1 MNFSGVKMVELLSP
15 ARDLQSLSAALNNGA
30 DSVYIG
36 MQGCNMR
43 ANVSNFSRD
52 DIKNAV
58 KKAHDFDSRLYVCTN
73 TILKDTDFDLLEQN
87 FPMLKEYGVDA
98 VIVADLGAVELAR
111 ENDLEVHLSV
121 QANISNS
128 RSLNVLKKLGVSR
141 TILSRELSLSEIS
154 NLAENSPIELE
165 VFVHGALCMAVSGR
179 CFLSS
184 HLYGKSANCGECLQP
199 CRKSWKII
207 SQDNEEFILDAKSE
221 FSVDLARG
229 NPDKK
234 LDKTDNIDK
243 TDNTDNIHKNSDKTS
258 GYEMTH
264 FLSPRDLC
272 MIQYIPQLIDSGVD
286 AFKIEGR
293 ARPAD
298 YVATVTRVYREAIDC
313 YENGN
318 WEFQDKW
325 LDDLKKVFNRGF
337 DQGLYFNNYH
347 QNSPYNQSTYVKKDI
362 GQIVNYF
369 SRVGA
374 AEIRLW
380 DDLNRGDEII
390 IQGPTTGSINHKVK
404 SMEIEGKTVDKAL
417 KNQHV
422 GLLIGEKVRP
432 NDLIYKRVL
441 RTK

>member
-1 MNFSGVKMVELLSP
+1 MVELLSP

-43 ANVSNFSRD
+43 ANVSNFSLEN
-52 DIKNAV
+52 IKTAV
-58 KKAHDFDSRLYVCTN
+58 KKAQDFNSRLYVCTN
-73 TILKDTDFDLLEQN
+73 TILKDNDFDLLEQN
-87 FPMLKEYGVDA
+87 FPILHEFGVDA

-154 NLAENSPIELE
+154 YLAENSPIELE

-199 CRKSWKII
+199 CRKNWKII

-221 FSVDLARG
+221 FSVDSAMENL
-229 NPDKK
+229 DEK
-234 LDKTDNIDK
+234 LDKTDNRDKID
-243 TDNTDNIHKNSDKTS
+243 NMGKNSDKIS
-258 GYEMTH
+258 GNEMTH

-272 MIQYIPQLIDSGVD
+272 MVKYIPQLIESGVD

-298 YVATVTRVYREAIDC
+298 YVATVTRVYREAIGC

-347 QNSPYNQSTYVKKDI
+347 QNSPYNQSTYIKKDI

-369 SRVGA
+369 GRVGA

-390 IQGPTTGSINHKVK
+390 IQGPTTGSITHKVK
-404 SMEIEGKTVDKAL
+404 SMEIEGKTVVKAL

-432 NDLIYKRVL
+432 NDLVYKRVL
-441 RTK
+441 RAE

>member
-1 MNFSGVKMVELLSP
+1 MVELLSP
-15 ARDLQSLSAALNNGA
+15 ARDLHSLSAALNNGA

-43 ANVSNFSRD
+43 ANVSNFSLE
-52 DIKNAV
+52 DIKTAV
-58 KKAHDFDSRLYVCTN
+58 KKAQDFNSRLYVCTN
-73 TILKDTDFDLLEQN
+73 TILKDNDFDLLEQN
-87 FPMLKEYGVDA
+87 FPILHEFGVDA

-128 RSLNVLKKLGVSR
+128 RSLNVLKKLGVFR

-154 NLAENSPIELE
+154 YLAENSPIELE
-165 VFVHGALCMAVSGR
+165 VFVHGAMCMAVSGR

-184 HLYGKSANCGECLQP
+184 YLYGKSANCGECLQP
-199 CRKSWKII
+199 CRKSWKLI
-207 SQDNEEFILDAKSE
+207 SQDNEEFIFDAKSE
-221 FSVDLARG
+221 FSVDSAMENLDEKLG
-229 NPDKK
+229 KTDN

-243 TDNTDNIHKNSDKTS
+243 NLNKTS
-258 GYEMTH
+258 GNEMTH

-272 MIQYIPQLIDSGVD
+272 MIQYIPQLIESGVD

-313 YENGN
+313 YEKGN

-347 QNSPYNQSTYVKKDI
+347 QNSPYNQSTYIKKDI

-369 SRVGA
+369 GRVGV

-390 IQGPTTGSINHKVK
+390 IQGPTTGSITHKVK
-404 SMEIEGKTVDKAL
+404 SMEIDGKTVNKAL

-432 NDLIYKRVL
+432 NDLVYKRVL
-441 RTK
+441 RAK

>member
-1 MNFSGVKMVELLSP
+1 MVELLSP
-15 ARDLQSLSAALNNGA
+15 ARDFQSLSAALNNGA

-43 ANVSNFSRD
+43 ANVSNFSMEE
-52 DIKNAV
+52 IKTAV
-58 KKAHDFDSRLYVCTN
+58 KNAHDFDSRLYVCTN
-73 TILKDTDFDLLEQN
+73 TILKDNDFDLLEKN
-87 FPMLKEYGVDA
+87 FPILHDFGVDA

-128 RSLNVLKKLGVSR
+128 RSLKTLKKLGVSR

-154 NLAENSPIELE
+154 KLAKNSPIELE

-184 HLYGKSANCGECLQP
+184 YIHGKSANCGECLQP
-199 CRKSWKII
+199 CRKNWKIV
-207 SQDNEEFILDAKSE
+207 SEDDEEFILGRKSG
-221 FSVDLARG
+221 FSADSANLEIFTDSEISG
-229 NPDKK
+229 N
-234 LDKTDNIDK
+234 
-243 TDNTDNIHKNSDKTS
+243 
-258 GYEMTH
+258 EMTH

-272 MIQYIPQLIDSGVD
+272 MIEYIPQLVGSGVH

-313 YENGN
+313 CEKGE
-318 WEFQDKW
+318 WKFQEQW
-325 LDDLKKVFNRGF
+325 MEDLKKVFNRGF
-337 DQGLYFNNYH
+337 DQGLYFHNYH
-347 QNSPYNQSTYVKKDI
+347 QNSPYNQSTHIKKDI
-362 GQIVNYF
+362 GQVVNYF
-369 SRVGA
+369 SQVGA

-380 DDLNRGDEII
+380 DNLNLGDEII
-390 IQGPTTGSINHKVK
+390 IQGPTTGSITHNVE
-404 SMEIEGKTVDKAL
+404 SMEIQGKPVANAL

-422 GLLIGEKVRP
+422 GILIAQKVRT
-432 NDLIYKRVL
+432 NDLIYKRVK
-441 RTK
+441 RKE

>member
-1 MNFSGVKMVELLSP
+1 MVELLSP

-30 DSVYIG
+30 NSVYIG

-43 ANVSNFSRD
+43 ANVSNFSLD
-52 DIKNAV
+52 EIKNAV
-58 KKAHDFDSRLYVCTN
+58 KKSHDFDSRLYVCTN
-73 TILKDTDFDLLEQN
+73 TILKDNDFDLLEKN
-87 FPMLKEYGVDA
+87 FPILHEFGVDA
-98 VIVADLGAVELAR
+98 VIVADIGAVELAR

-128 RSLNVLKKLGVSR
+128 RSLKALKKLGVSR

-154 NLAENSPIELE
+154 KLAENSPIELE

-184 HLYGKSANCGECLQP
+184 HLYDKSANCGECLQP
-199 CRKSWKII
+199 CRKNWKIV
-207 SQDNEEFILDAKSE
+207 SEDDEEFILDRKPGFAADSAILESFTDSE
-221 FSVDLARG
+221 ISG
-229 NPDKK
+229 N
-234 LDKTDNIDK
+234 
-243 TDNTDNIHKNSDKTS
+243 
-258 GYEMTH
+258 EMTH

-272 MIQYIPQLIDSGVD
+272 MIEYVPQLIESGVH

-313 YENGN
+313 CEKGD
-318 WEFQDKW
+318 WEFQEKW
-325 LDDLKKVFNRGF
+325 MDDLKKVFNRGF

-347 QNSPYNQSTYVKKDI
+347 QNSPYNQSTYIKKDI

-369 SRVGA
+369 GQVGA

-380 DDLNRGDEII
+380 DDLNQGDEII
-390 IQGPTTGSINHKVK
+390 IQGPTTGSITHKVE

-422 GLLIGEKVRP
+422 GLLIGQKVRP
-432 NDLIYKRVL
+432 NDLIYKRVK
-441 RTK
+441 R